1 MVFGLDDFR
10 CNVEGH
16 IQRIIQR
23 CFFYFGD
30 LSVLRAVFKFNVIVT
45 NDGSDEQ
52 IWNIF
57 YINLH
62 VVIH

>member
-1 MVFGLDDFR
+1 
-10 CNVEGH
+10 
-16 IQRIIQR
+16 
-23 CFFYFGD
+23 
-30 LSVLRAVFKFNVIVT
+30 LRAVFKFNVIVT